1 MQIETN
7 SNLNV
12 VDSASTGGSN
22 LGQTAS
28 DLVGFWGV
36 PPVVQQTGYSALTDT
51 SGGSAASG
59 TGIQAL
65 SGTFNSTI
73 IANSIST
80 VAAAVNN
87 ILTSLRANGI
97 LK

>member
-12 VDSASTGGSN
+12 VDSASTGGSQF
-22 LGQTAS
+22 GQSST
-28 DLVGFWGV
+28 DLCAFWGV
-36 PPVVQQTGYSALTDT
+36 TPVVQQTGYSALTDT

-59 TGIQAL
+59 TGLQAL

-73 IANSIST
+73 IANSVST
-80 VAAAVNN
+80 LAAAVNN
-87 ILTSLRANGI
+87 ILVGLRANGI

>member
-12 VDSASTGGSN
+12 LDGASSGGTQ
-22 LGQTAS
+22 LGQSSA

-36 PPVVQQTGYSALTDT
+36 TPVVQQTGYTALTDT
-51 SGGSAASG
+51 SGGSAAAG

-65 SGTFNSTI
+65 TGTYNSGL
-73 IANSIST
+73 IANGIST
-80 VAAAVNN
+80 LAAAVNN
-87 ILTSLRANGI
+87 ILSALRAEGL